1 MAVSDGLIT
10 GVSLLRSKEG
20 SGRKAYLLTVD
31 FPETYTGSGDTASIA
46 GVGAAILAKTRN
58 GKTVTLRGALPI
70 APGKDTNAQDIYFTG
85 ASVQA
90 ATVSSDALT
99 GQLSAADGT
108 EATTATASKGVELCV
123 IVDEA

>member
-1 MAVSDGLIT
+1 MAVASGTIT

-20 SGRKAYLLTVD
+20 SGRKAYLLTVN
-31 FPETYTGSGDTASIA
+31 FPACTGATDTASIA
-46 GVGAAILAKTRN
+46 DVGATILAHTRN
-58 GKTVTLRGALPI
+58 GKTVTLRGGLPI
-70 APGKDTNAQDIYFTG
+70 APGKDTNGQDIYFTG
-85 ASVQA
+85 ASVLA

-108 EATTATASKGVELCV
+108 EVTTSTASKGVEVCV

>member
-1 MAVSDGLIT
+1 MAVSDGTIT

-20 SGRKAYLLTVD
+20 SGRKLYLLTVD
-31 FPETYTGSGDTASIA
+31 FPETYTGASDTASIA
-46 GVGAAILAKTRN
+46 AVGATILAHTRN

-70 APGKDTNAQDIYFTG
+70 APGKDTNAQDVYFTG

-99 GQLSAADGT
+99 GQLSVAAGT
-108 EATTATASKGVELCV
+108 EVTTATASKGVEIAV